1 MSHWTHGR
9 VQGGLPHPF
18 KCFQEIQHND
28 LSHSHLVLDFETG
41 RRVTNYQLLKE
52 LSQPCIMKDTE
63 HLMIAG
69 KNKYRVS
76 QDYAKVISFQHALRF
91 RLSPAFRSDS
101 NRNGLVEIVC

>member
-9 VQGGLPHPF
+9 VQGGLPHPL

-28 LSHSHLVLDFETG
+28 LSHSHLVLDFEPG

-52 LSQPCIMKDTE
+52 LFQPCIMKDTE
-63 HLMIAG
+63 HLMTAG

-76 QDYAKVISFQHALRF
+76 QDYAKVISF
-91 RLSPAFRSDS
+91 
-101 NRNGLVEIVC
+101 